1 MGSLMHPSLE
11 RAAALFLPLC
21 LEDLEIFLCQT
32 LLGAVCWPSCQAEAE
47 GTRCPSGTS
56 GAERPCPRGPGLL
69 SRGVRGPERRAAA
82 GPDGSLLLP
91 ERLWHSW
98 GPARKVVSI
107 CLCVILS
114 SRFQRKAVFYH
125 LSHLCLFIQLQG
137 TAQNHGVHKEAA

>member
-1 MGSLMHPSLE
+1 MGSPMHPSLE
-11 RAAALFLPLC
+11 QAATLFLPLC
-21 LEDLEIFLCQT
+21 LEGLEIFLCQT

-47 GTRCPSGTS
+47 GTRCPLGTS
-56 GAERPCPRGPGLL
+56 GAERLCPQGPGLL
-69 SRGVRGPERRAAA
+69 SGGVWGQERRAAA

-91 ERLWHSW
+91 ESLWHSR

-107 CLCVILS
+107 CLYVILS

-137 TAQNHGVHKEAA
+137 TARNHSLHKEAV